1 MCRKPFA
8 QGLSLMLHKSNC
20 GVVATLEVGEVKH
33 WEGHERAF
41 RDANDVL
48 FCDLGSCPLAT
59 AIFQICWHIECSTF
73 TASYFRV

>member
-41 RDANDVL
+41 RDANDG
-48 FCDLGSCPLAT
+48 FG
-59 AIFQICWHIECSTF
+59 FF
-73 TASYFRV
+73 SYF